1 VPKIILTSDQATF
14 TNFNGLDALGF
25 GLCLPYRL
33 VPTFVQYRFLSP
45 PVHLVDDKVP
55 YAPYPLCKVEA
66 ALLASGFKRDD
77 VYIIPPNYLG
87 RVIDKD
93 VAVVGIHVLDPM
105 GLAPVS
111 WTLRVLTGGG
121 DTCTRYEFEK
131 LMIVV
136 RDLKKKYKFNVVVGG
151 PGVWQLRGLED
162 KYGIDVLF
170 EGEAELTFPKIVKD
184 ILDGREVPKY
194 VLGESVPPSLIPP
207 IVTPSRNG
215 IVQIT
220 RGCPRRCRF
229 CSPTMFNFRSIS
241 LETIVKEVKV
251 NLRSGIKAVGLATED
266 VLLYGASGLKPNLNA
281 IKKLFDQLISL
292 ACKYHVKD
300 PIGFSHVTL
309 STALAA
315 KEAVK
320 YISEVNRLDSD
331 RLLFPQ
337 IGIESGSSRLVAKYF
352 GGKPYPW
359 KPSEWWDIV
368 IGGSKLIN
376 DNYWYPCY
384 TYIIGFPDA
393 APDDYIL
400 TIELIDRLR
409 EEGFKGWTFPLI
421 LVPIGG
427 TLIERSGY
435 KEFLTLKKL
444 SQEAIDAIVV
454 GWRLSIKFS
463 YEIYPKLLSYIKNPL
478 IHKIITKLAKRAI
491 DAMTEW
497 VESIRKDP
505 EIIEKTYSRVNI
517 RTLRGLVKAMVSRQ
531 ILGIIKPVSPHK

>member
-1 VPKIILTSDQATF
+1 MPKIILTSDQATF
-14 TNFNGLDALGF
+14 TDFNGLDALGF
-25 GLCLPYRL
+25 GLCLPHRL
-33 VPTFVQYRFLSP
+33 VPAFVQYRFLSP
-45 PVHLVDDKVP
+45 PVPLTNGRAP
-55 YAPYPLCKVEA
+55 FAPYPLCKVEA
-66 ALLASGFKRDD
+66 ALLASGFKHED
-77 VYIIPPNYLG
+77 VRIVPPNYLC
-87 RVIDKD
+87 RVVDKD
-93 VAVVGIHVLDPM
+93 TAIVGIHVLDPM

-131 LMIVV
+131 LMNVV
-136 RDLKKKYKFNVVVGG
+136 KNLKKKYRFYVVVGG
-151 PGVWQLRGLED
+151 PGVWQIRGLED
-162 KYGIDVLF
+162 KYGIDILF
-170 EGEAELTFPKIVKD
+170 EGEAELTLPKIVKG
-184 ILDGREVPKY
+184 ILDGREVPRY

-215 IVQIT
+215 IIQIT

-229 CSPTMFNFRSIS
+229 CSPTMFDFRSIP
-241 LETIVKEVKV
+241 LETIVKEVEV
-251 NLRSGIKAVGLATED
+251 NLRSGIKAIGLATED
-266 VLLYGASGLKPNLNA
+266 VLLYGAHGLKPNIDA
-281 IKKLFDQLISL
+281 VKKLFDHL
-292 ACKYHVKD
+292 AGLARKYHVTD

-309 STALAA
+309 STALVA

-320 YISEVNRLDSD
+320 YISEVNGLNSD

-337 IGIESGSSRLVAKYF
+337 VGLESGSPKIVAKYF

-359 KPSEWWDIV
+359 KPSEWWDVV
-368 IGGSKLIN
+368 ISGSKLIN

-393 APDDYIL
+393 TPDDYML
-400 TIELIDRLR
+400 TTELIDKLE

-427 TLIERSGY
+427 TLIEKSGY

-444 SQEAIDAIVV
+444 PQEAIEAMVT

-463 YEIYPKLLSYIKNPL
+463 YEIYPKLLSHIKNPVAR
-478 IHKIITKLAKRAI
+478 KIIIKLAKKAI

-497 VESIRKDP
+497 VEGIRKDP
-505 EIIEKTYSRVNI
+505 ETIEKIYSRINI
-517 RTLRGLVKAMVSRQ
+517 RTLRGLVKTMVSR
-531 ILGIIKPVSPHK
+531 